1 LKELF
6 ADFKENVTISIESK
20 VFCQRQNKMASQ
32 SLLVCT
38 NSSSIAFFRPAFK
51 KQAFL
56 PIPDYKIIYRLIS
69 FFKKSKILASSITDN
84 YRATLST

>member
-1 LKELF
+1 MIERDAF

-38 NSSSIAFFRPAFK
+38 NSSSIAFDSAFQK
-51 KQAFL
+51 TSVLAN
-56 PIPDYKIIYRLIS
+56 PDYKIIYRLIS
-69 FFKKSKILASSITDN
+69 FRKIQDFGFIN
-84 YRATLST
+84 N